1 MHFIKIAFSQ
11 FPKIYTFEIWL
22 NHVMVI
28 RKISIVNI
36 QPVKGNFSTR
46 KHFHVKLSTRKF
58 MILIF
63 QLVKSNWLTRKNIF

>member
-1 MHFIKIAFSQ
+1 
-11 FPKIYTFEIWL
+11 
-22 NHVMVI
+22 MVI

>member
-1 MHFIKIAFSQ
+1 
-11 FPKIYTFEIWL
+11 
-22 NHVMVI
+22 MVI

-36 QPVKGNFSTR
+36 QSVKGNFSTR